1 MATVLEFLLANAEQ
15 VGGMTVLIAWH
26 ASTYLRLIKIR
37 RERNEYVEQML
48 ADREEASESARREAE
63 ILREVID
70 RHTAA
75 SNRRH
80 SPPTPERVE

>member
-15 VGGMTVLIAWH
+15 VGGMTILIAWH
-26 ASTYLRLIKIR
+26 VATYLRLIKIR

-48 ADREEASESARREAE
+48 DEREEASENARREAE

-70 RHTAA
+70 RHTGG